1 MKESYWGYWLVIF
14 GIFIVV
20 LLMLTNDATTTNTED
35 YYQLKEVA
43 NSAIYDSIDYPYYTK
58 TQQIRMLKEVFVEN
72 FLRRFAETVS
82 ASDTYTVEFYDLYE
96 TPPKVSIKI
105 STSTAK
111 FLIGQDGSKK
121 AKKAE
126 DNMTS
131 LDVVNSI
138 DLIVEFDNAGVPVPD
153 PDNEDSYGA
162 AIDNFCEYYGKSS

>member
-43 NSAIYDSIDYPYYTK
+43 NSAIYDSIDYSYYTG

-96 TPPKVSIKI
+96 SPPKVSVKI

-111 FLIGQDGSKK
+111 FLVGQDGSK
-121 AKKAE
+121 AKGE
-126 DNMTS
+126 DAMTS

-138 DLIVEFDNAGVPVPD
+138 DLIVEFDPKNPSTNKEGKSGYGVV
-153 PDNEDSYGA
+153 Y
-162 AIDNFCEYYGKSS
+162 DNFCDYYGS